1 MSVKSIKNND
11 DLKTAF
17 IRLESIFQAE
27 EDTQEANEREMLV
40 TLISAYEDKY
50 YPIDDLVSHKELTV
64 NNADRDMLM
73 NLLENPRPA
82 NDAMKNLMGVLDEK

>member
-27 EDTQEANEREMLV
+27 EGTPEANEREMLV

-50 YPIDDLVSHKELTV
+50 YPIDDLVSYKELTV
-64 NNADRDMLM
+64 NNFDRDMLM
-73 NLLENPRPA
+73 DLL
-82 NDAMKNLMGVLDEK
+82 

>member
-1 MSVKSIKNND
+1 MSVNSMKND
-11 DLKTAF
+11 DALKAAF
-17 IRLESIFQAE
+17 IRLESVFLAE
-27 EDTQEANEREMLV
+27 EGTPEADEREMLM

-73 NLLENPRPA
+73 NLLENPRPV
-82 NDAMKNLMGVLDEK
+82 NDEMKNLMGVLDEK

>member
-27 EDTQEANEREMLV
+27 EDTPEANEREMLV

>member
-1 MSVKSIKNND
+1 MSVKSIRNDD

-27 EDTQEANEREMLV
+27 EGTPEANEREMLV

-50 YPIDDLVSHKELTV
+50 YPIDDLVSYKELTV
-64 NNADRDMLM
+64 NNFDRDMLM
-73 NLLENPRPA
+73 DLL
-82 NDAMKNLMGVLDEK
+82 